1 MVIKVDLAYRERL
14 KQMRGTKSMTQF
26 AKELGMSKSNYSVIE
41 SGKSNPTITTLER
54 IAELTDTELIIDL
67 ISKDSK
73 SEKIGQVE
81 LDLGNEE

>member
-1 MVIKVDLAYRERL
+1 MDIAFREKL
-14 KQMRGTKSMTQF
+14 KKLRGTKSMTQF

>member
-1 MVIKVDLAYRERL
+1 MDLAYRERL

>member
-1 MVIKVDLAYRERL
+1 MGIAFRDKL
-14 KQMRGTKSMTQF
+14 KKLRGTKSMTQF

-67 ISKDSK
+67 VSKDSK
-73 SEKIGQVE
+73 SKKIGQVE

>member
-1 MVIKVDLAYRERL
+1 MDIAFREKL
-14 KQMRGTKSMTQF
+14 KKLRGTKSMTQF

-67 ISKDSK
+67 VSKDSK